1 MLTLSLDFA
10 AAPLGSLGNRAE
22 GERVSGVGSSVNVR
36 SLRGLVG
43 VEYAWTG
50 VEEARLLLMDVEVGT
65 TPFVDGARSTT
76 FDLCGVGQVGNNKKF
91 TQYYKCTMQLRV
103 VKTVI
108 WCVFRG
114 LLPSFKKTAARPGLN
129 LRFRLPPS
137 SHPPT
142 HPVPTMSSSWDSVQN
157 RKEGWKTNKRKRTF
171 PLQLT
176 TTGSSSSTPSS
187 SSSTSSGWMTTKNSQ
202 GKTKPNKFVNEASSW
217 SKQTFKK
224 ALLKTTSASQ
234 TVDPKT
240 MVYDATTNQTVM
252 EALTSLFP
260 YIQDDDISVGSSSSI
275 DTSSSSSKQKAN
287 FITRLNP
294 QQLNI
299 VTSVV
304 AGLSTFYTGP
314 AGTGKSHVLSAILR
328 SIEMLNPPANRKQR
342 KSIVLTATTGIAA
355 CNIGG
360 VTLHSFAGVGTGAET
375 ADKLLGKV
383 SGNEFSKKR
392 WREVDILVI
401 DEVSMMEVSERS
413 EPRAKRA
420 SNTTL
425 VVTTSASGLELT
437 FSTIFAL
444 SLLS

>member
-1 MLTLSLDFA
+1 
-10 AAPLGSLGNRAE
+10 
-22 GERVSGVGSSVNVR
+22 
-36 SLRGLVG
+36 
-43 VEYAWTG
+43 
-50 VEEARLLLMDVEVGT
+50 
-65 TPFVDGARSTT
+65 
-76 FDLCGVGQVGNNKKF
+76 
-91 TQYYKCTMQLRV
+91 
-103 VKTVI
+103 
-108 WCVFRG
+108 
-114 LLPSFKKTAARPGLN
+114 
-129 LRFRLPPS
+129 
-137 SHPPT
+137 
-142 HPVPTMSSSWDSVQN
+142 
-157 RKEGWKTNKRKRTF
+157 
-171 PLQLT
+171 
-176 TTGSSSSTPSS
+176 
-187 SSSTSSGWMTTKNSQ
+187 
-202 GKTKPNKFVNEASSW
+202 
-217 SKQTFKK
+217 
-224 ALLKTTSASQ
+224 
-234 TVDPKT
+234 
-240 MVYDATTNQTVM
+240 M